1 MLIRRLIAIKTISA
15 TGKWSR
21 RDPKQLDG
29 IQEVELANDTISPS
43 FYGREQT

>member
-1 MLIRRLIAIKTISA
+1 MLIRRLIVIKKIST

-29 IQEVELANDTISPS
+29 IQEVELTNDT
-43 FYGREQT
+43 F

>member
-1 MLIRRLIAIKTISA
+1 MLVRRLIVIKNISA

-29 IQEVELANDTISPS
+29 IQEVELINDT
-43 FYGREQT
+43 F